1 MKKVE
6 RPIQTRQILNEKVR
20 CMISLVGDIQKRM
33 AHFHLMIHSENSP
46 FHHELI
52 LSDEKKV
59 KIEMTVTLINLS

>member
-1 MKKVE
+1 M
-6 RPIQTRQILNEKVR
+6 QTRQILNEKVR

-52 LSDEKKV
+52 SYDENKSRLK
-59 KIEMTVTLINLS
+59 